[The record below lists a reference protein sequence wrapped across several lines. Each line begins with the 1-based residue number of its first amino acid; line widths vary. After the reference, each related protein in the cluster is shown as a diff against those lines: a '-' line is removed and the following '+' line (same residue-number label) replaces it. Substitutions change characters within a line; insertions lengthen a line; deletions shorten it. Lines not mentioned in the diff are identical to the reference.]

1 VKTLRLNEKENKLK
15 NKVHLIAGVIA
26 TLTIASFFTATILV
40 ELFGSRE
47 AIATVKSLIVM
58 PGLLI
63 LIPAI
68 AATGGTGF
76 ALSKSRKGRLVEN
89 KKKRMPLIGANG
101 VFILV
106 PAAIL
111 LNGWA
116 SAGSFGTKFYII
128 QIIEIIAGATNFV
141 MMGLN
146 IRDGLKLCGRL
157 RPQKSLRPTL

>member
-1 VKTLRLNEKENKLK
+1 MKKII
-15 NKVHLIAGVIA
+15 HLIAGIVA

-40 ELFGSRE
+40 ELFGSWE
-47 AIATVKSLIVM
+47 EIATVKSLIVM
-58 PGLLI
+58 PGLLV

-89 KKKRMPLIGANG
+89 KKKRMPIIGANG

-116 SAGSFGTKFYII
+116 SAGSFGTKFCIV
-128 QIIEIIAGATNFV
+128 QIFEIIAGATNLA

-157 RPQKSLRPTL
+157 RPQKRLRLTQKLPG

>member
-1 VKTLRLNEKENKLK
+1 MKSE
-15 NKVHLIAGVIA
+15 VHLIAGAVA
-26 TLTIASFFTATILV
+26 TLTIASFFTSTILV
-40 ELFGSRE
+40 ELFGSKE
-47 AIATVKSLIVM
+47 AIAMVKSLIVM

-76 ALSKSRKGRLVEN
+76 TLSKSRKGRLVEN
-89 KKKRMPLIGANG
+89 KKKRIPIIGANG

-116 SAGSFGTKFYII
+116 SAGSFDTKFYVV
-128 QIIEIIAGATNFV
+128 QIIEIIAGATNLA

-157 RPQKSLRPTL
+157 RPLKILRPTQKLPG

>member
-1 VKTLRLNEKENKLK
+1 MKTLRLKEKEYKLK
-15 NKVHLIAGVIA
+15 NIIHLFAGTVA
-26 TLTIASFFTATILV
+26 TLTIASFFTATIFV

-47 AIATVKSLIVM
+47 AIVTVKSLIVL

-89 KKKRMPLIGANG
+89 KKKRMPIIGANG

-116 SAGSFGTKFYII
+116 SAGSFDTKFYII
-128 QIIEIIAGATNFV
+128 QIIEIIAGATNLV

-157 RPQKSLRPTL
+157 HPQKRLRPT